1 MKTPEPLLEAHLQ
14 QAFQQSDSIMNIV
27 QNEAM
32 AGTPDAASLDHYVM
46 LENSA
51 KQFDMHTSQRQ
62 KYLNNYYTRL
72 QSYSDNIHKNE
83 QQFIEKLLI
92 KDR

>member
-1 MKTPEPLLEAHLQ
+1 MKTPEPLLDNLQ
-14 QAFQQSDSIMNIV
+14 QAFQQSDSIMNI
-27 QNEAM
+27 QNEM

-92 KDR
+92 KDRQV